1 MVSELLSTV
10 ASLQVLCYSRRRCEE
25 SDNEPTQQTAEKH
38 GKLLSRTGPEMR
50 SASES
55 PKLPVLWCK
64 ISKTCCFRYSCSAK
78 HFKHSKIFLVLHK
91 GDVNHI
97 RFSLW
102 KLCGCIVAHMCTVT
116 FTPTLCCSVRRFYD
130 SFDKNKILHLLS

>member
-10 ASLQVLCYSRRRCEE
+10 ASLQVLCYSRRCEE

-64 ISKTCCFRYSCSAK
+64 ISKTCCFCYSCSAK
-78 HFKHSKIFLVLHK
+78 DFKHAKIFLVLHK
-91 GDVNHI
+91 DDVNHI

-116 FTPTLCCSVRRFYD
+116 FTPTPCCSVRRFYD
-130 SFDKNKILHLLS
+130 SFDKNKI